1 MAEKKAEIDKRT
13 IQLTKEKELLDNK
26 LKKVE
31 KTLEAENKELR
42 GKLDGVT
49 GDVKSQLAEKDTELN
64 QVRRLGR
71 LRDGKAAG
79 GSEGRARKGWQRER
93 CSRKGKELCV
103 GEGRPS

>member
-1 MAEKKAEIDKRT
+1 MRLQANKMAEKKAEIDKRT
-13 IQLTKEKELLDNK
+13 IQLAKEKEVLDNK

-64 QVRRLGR
+64 QVGRLGR
-71 LRDGKAAG
+71 LGEGKAPG
-79 GSEGRARKGWQRER
+79 RVQRARQGAVRSR
-93 CSRKGKELCV
+93 CA
-103 GEGRPS
+103 GRLS

>member
-64 QVRRLGR
+64 QVRRRGDCGKGR
-71 LRDGKAAG
+71 
-79 GSEGRARKGWQRER
+79 QRE
-93 CSRKGKELCV
+93 
-103 GEGRPS
+103 EGMAEGMVWQIRQGAVRLV

>member
-13 IQLTKEKELLDNK
+13 IQLAKEKEVLDNK

-71 LRDGKAAG
+71 LGEGKAQGRVQQNGRQLCARG
-79 GSEGRARKGWQRER
+79 AQEG
-93 CSRKGKELCV
+93 
-103 GEGRPS
+103 